1 MKLALFSAHGYDRTF
16 FEEENVRFGHELV
29 FFEAGLDAR
38 TAPLAAGFDGVC
50 VFVNDRLDAPTLAAL
65 AAGGVRFIALRCAG
79 FNNVDL
85 KAAAAANLRIARV
98 PAYSPHAVAEHALA
112 LILTLNRKTHKAYN
126 RVREGNF
133 SLDGLTGFDLYGRT
147 VGIVGTG
154 LIGAVFAGLMLGVGC
169 KALAYDIKPDAELQR
184 RGVEYVPLDELYRR
198 SDIISLHCPLTPAT
212 QHLIDA
218 RALGLM
224 KDGVMLINTGRG
236 ALIDTRAVVVA
247 LKSRRVGA
255 LGLDVYEQEE
265 GLFFSD
271 HSGEVLLDDLIARLL
286 TFPNVLITGH
296 QAFFTEDALRQIAI
310 VTLNNAREFESGAAL
325 SHEVRA

>member
-1 MKLALFSAHGYDRTF
+1 MKLALFSAHGYDRKS
-16 FEEENVRFGHELV
+16 FEAENVRFGHELV
-29 FFEAGLDAR
+29 FFEAGLEAR
-38 TAPLAAGFDGVC
+38 TAPLATGFDGVC
-50 VFVNDRLDAPTLAAL
+50 VFVNDRLDAPTIAAL
-65 AAGGVRFIALRCAG
+65 ASGGVRFIALRCAG

-147 VGIVGTG
+147 VGVLGTG

-169 KALAYDIKPDAELQR
+169 KTLAYDIKPDAELAR
-184 RGVEYVPLDELYRR
+184 RGVEYVALDELYRR

-212 QHLIDA
+212 QHLIDG

-236 ALIDTRAVVVA
+236 ALIDTRAVVDA

-296 QAFFTEDALRQIAI
+296 QAFFTEDALREIAI
-310 VTLNNAREFESGAAL
+310 VTLSNATEFESGQPL
-325 SHEVRA
+325 SREVRA

>member
-1 MKLALFSAHGYDRTF
+1 MKLAVFSAHGYDRTF
-16 FEEENVRFGHELV
+16 FEAENAQFGHELV

-38 TAPLAAGFDGVC
+38 TAPLAVGFDGVC

-85 KAAAAANLRIARV
+85 KAAAASNLRVARV

-147 VGIVGTG
+147 VGVVGTG

-169 KALAYDIKPDAELQR
+169 KTLAHDIKPDPELQR
-184 RGVEYVPLDELYRR
+184 RGVEYVPLDTLYRR

-212 QHLIDA
+212 QHLINA
-218 RALGLM
+218 RALELM
-224 KDGVMLINTGRG
+224 RDGVMLINTGRG
-236 ALIDTRAVVVA
+236 GLIDTRAVVDA

-310 VTLNNAREFESGAAL
+310 VTLSNAREFESGATL

>member
-1 MKLALFSAHGYDRTF
+1 MKLAVFSAHGYDRTF
-16 FEEENVRFGHELV
+16 FEAENAQFGHELV

-38 TAPLAAGFDGVC
+38 TAPLAVGFDGVC

-85 KAAAAANLRIARV
+85 KAAAASNLRVARV

-147 VGIVGTG
+147 VGVVGTG

-169 KALAYDIKPDAELQR
+169 KTLAHDIKPDAELQR
-184 RGVEYVPLDELYRR
+184 RGVEYVPLDTLYRR

-212 QHLIDA
+212 QHLINA
-218 RALGLM
+218 RALELM
-224 KDGVMLINTGRG
+224 RDGVMLINTGRG
-236 ALIDTRAVVVA
+236 GLIDTRAVVDA

-310 VTLNNAREFESGAAL
+310 VTLSNAREFESGATL